1 MNFYFHVFNDKKF
14 SEHKSPSRNKTNR
27 SRHRRNL
34 CWVALMN
41 SSVWLKARIII
52 LLKIKNNKIILN
64 LIKLFCLVF
73 LVTDVQTLF
82 TSFRITQNQNMKQCD
97 D

>member
-1 MNFYFHVFNDKKF
+1 MF
-14 SEHKSPSRNKTNR
+14 KSKSKVKVSLKSKTK
-27 SRHRRNL
+27 S
-34 CWVALMN
+34 VALMN